1 MKEKLPT
8 SFSVGSRPMLLVC
21 PLRTLREVTT
31 TKIFSKNV
39 LIWQKSFPLLQHC
52 QDKKT
57 GWYIM
62 AAHVGQD
69 WCSFPGITNGFGS
82 WSRGAVEDTVGSNA
96 NLWKATIGRSRI
108 TKLTS
113 ASFGADRLA
122 KNGTKR
128 AQCRLQP
135 QRRETN
141 TTSKLEVGANANE
154 KGVNSQDLTTG
165 KDIPLQGLH
174 CCHPQ
179 GTCKVL
185 KKRRKERECFRSRIK
200 V

>member
-1 MKEKLPT
+1 M
-8 SFSVGSRPMLLVC
+8 
-21 PLRTLREVTT
+21 
-31 TKIFSKNV
+31 
-39 LIWQKSFPLLQHC
+39 
-52 QDKKT
+52 
-57 GWYIM
+57 
-62 AAHVGQD
+62 
-69 WCSFPGITNGFGS
+69 CSFGRRVFRCYSIVKTRRLDGTSWQLMLDKIDAVFLVSPTDLVLEAEELSKTLLEAMPTYGS
-82 WSRGAVEDTVGSNA
+82 NNWQVQDHKIDKCKLWSRS
-96 NLWKATIGRSRI
+96 
-108 TKLTS
+108 TS
-113 ASFGADRLA
+113 QEWQQ
-122 KNGTKR
+122 R